1 MNKPGPKT
9 MTLQQALDLGV
20 QHHQAGRLREAEGV
34 YRQILAGDPNN
45 VHALHLLGLLSS
57 QVGQGETAVDYIRRA
72 IAQNPTAAKYH
83 CDLGAAMAIA
93 GRHEQAIEA
102 YERAI
107 LLQPDLAD
115 AHEKM
120 GSSLIRLGRFERAVE
135 SLQTALRLKPN
146 DFHVLD
152 SLGSALSQAGRQE
165 EAIEVLRRA
174 MALRANYAPTHHN
187 MGNALVRLNRFDE
200 AMVAYRTALE
210 LRPDYPEVL
219 SSLSGILCERDA
231 TDEAI
236 KLARRALALQPDSS
250 VAWFNLGRGLQ
261 KQNRLTESADALR
274 RSLAIN
280 PRFHQALN
288 ELGTVLGQMKAHEEA
303 IDAFRRSLQI
313 LDSAEVR
320 YNLGTAL
327 FESGRLKEAI
337 GEYRKAESLGL
348 GDPKLYNNLGAV
360 YRQLGQNEKAMD
372 FFRRALSAGGEF
384 PLARFNLAM
393 LQLLSGEFRE
403 GWAGY
408 EMRWEARSIP
418 RPARYAQLGVWAGDD
433 LGGRRILLDCEQ
445 GYGDAIQFAR
455 YIPVIAGRGGKPI
468 LAAQP
473 TLRRLLQTAPCLAG
487 IVCPPE
493 ELPPFD
499 VQCPLMS
506 LPHVLGTTLETI
518 PRNVPYIFADPAL
531 VERWRRRFGQDG
543 RRKIG
548 LCWWGNPTHGEDRR
562 RSFSLEALAPL
573 GQVPGTWFCSL
584 QKGEAARQASAE
596 PAGLHITDWTAELSD
611 FADTAA
617 LIANLDLVISCDTA
631 VAHLAGAIGKP
642 VWLLLPLVADW
653 RWMEKRDDSPWYPT
667 MRLFR
672 QVKPGDWRTPVL
684 EAAKMLRKMAE

>member
-1 MNKPGPKT
+1 MNKPGSKT
-9 MTLQQALDLGV
+9 MTLQQALDLAV
-20 QHHQAGRLREAEGV
+20 QHHQAGRLREAEGI

-45 VHALHLLGLLSS
+45 AHALHLLGLLNS
-57 QVGQGETAVDYIRRA
+57 QVGQGDTAVEYIRRA
-72 IAQNPTAAKYH
+72 IAQNPTAAQYH
-83 CDLGAAMAIA
+83 CNLGAALAIA

-115 AHEKM
+115 AHENM

-135 SLQTALRLKPN
+135 SLQTALSFKPN
-146 DFHVLD
+146 DFKILD

-187 MGNALVRLNRFDE
+187 LGNALVRLNRFDE
-200 AMVAYRTALE
+200 AIAAYRTALA

-219 SSLSGILCERDA
+219 SSLSGILCERNA

-236 KLARRALALQPDSS
+236 GLARRALALQPDSS

-261 KQNRLTESADALR
+261 KQNRLTESVDALR
-274 RSLAIN
+274 RGLAIN

-288 ELGTVLGQMKAHEEA
+288 ELGTVLGQMKEHEGA

-313 LDSAEVR
+313 LDSVEVR

-327 FESGRLKEAI
+327 FESGRLEEAI
-337 GEYRKAESLGL
+337 GEYGKAESLGFRN
-348 GDPKLYNNLGAV
+348 PRLYNNLGAI

-372 FFRRALSAGGEF
+372 LFRRALSSGEEF

-393 LQLLSGEFRE
+393 VQLLTGEFRE

-408 EMRWEARSIP
+408 ETRWKARSIP
-418 RPARYAQLGVWAGDD
+418 ILARYAKLGMWSGDD

-455 YIPVIAGRGGKPI
+455 YIPVISGRGGKPI

-473 TLRRLLQTAPCLAG
+473 PLRRLLQTVPSLEG

-506 LPHVLGTTLETI
+506 LPHVLGTTLATI
-518 PRNVPYIFADPAL
+518 PRNVPYVFADPAL
-531 VERWRRRFGQDG
+531 IERWRQRVGQDG
-543 RRKIG
+543 RKKIG
-548 LCWWGNPTHGEDRR
+548 LCWWGNPTHREDRT
-562 RSFSLEALAPL
+562 RSFSLEVLAPL
-573 GQVPGTWFCSL
+573 GQAPDTWFCSL
-584 QKGEAARQASAE
+584 QKGEAARQAATP
-596 PAGLHITDWTAELSD
+596 PAGLHIADWSAELGD

-631 VAHLAGAIGKP
+631 VVHLAGAMGKP
-642 VWLLLPLVADW
+642 VWLLIPFVADW
-653 RWMEKRDDSPWYPT
+653 RWMENRSDSPWYPT
-667 MRLFR
+667 MRIFR
-672 QVKPGDWRTPVL
+672 QVKPGDWHTPIL
-684 EAAKMLRKMAE
+684 EAAKMLR